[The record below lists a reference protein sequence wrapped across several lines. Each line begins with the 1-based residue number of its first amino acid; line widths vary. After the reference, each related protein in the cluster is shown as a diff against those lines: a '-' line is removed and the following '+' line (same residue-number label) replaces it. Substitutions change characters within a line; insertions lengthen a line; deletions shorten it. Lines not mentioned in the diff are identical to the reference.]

1 MTNRIY
7 YMKKRDILNLG
18 QMLVLAALV
27 TTSCSKLKENEISK
41 VFVGGSSGSVTAG
54 AQLITTY
61 SDLNPVMHGQDE
73 IFSLQENTTDECLVP
88 TRAGDWDDNGVWRL
102 LHTHTWD
109 ATHGQVQQV
118 FNNLGTLEADAT
130 TALALNPSTEQA
142 AEAIFLRS
150 LAQYYYLDLYGQV
163 PYRTVPNYNTINAAP
178 VMTPAQAID
187 TLVQNLTAIIPQLSP
202 SNDHSIATPNAARFL
217 LMKTLLNKQWFL
229 NPAKPAPQVAT
240 DMQTV
245 HDMGLAIQN
254 SGQMITDSSI
264 GLTSNYFDNFG
275 PNNGGFGVPGT
286 GGTSHENI
294 FVYGNNGTAT
304 NANGTGNG
312 AIDDRW
318 MMALHY
324 NSWDQQAPN
333 AGWNG
338 FSTIAEVY
346 TAFDPSDTR
355 KGNVPYP
362 APNTYGAS
370 PISGLNV
377 GLDSG
382 QQKNEK
388 GVNINDRRGNLL
400 SFLEPVAN
408 IETDVHTLE
417 GAGIR
422 GIKYYPDYA
431 NYTGHAS
438 NQLAIF
444 RFADVLLMMAEA
456 DLSGASGGSGEA
468 LTIVNSL
475 HAARHAAPI
484 SSISL
489 VNAGNIYDGTTILEE
504 RQKELWWESWRR
516 EDMIRM
522 GVFLQA
528 WDLKSADAGTTY
540 LLFPIPVNQVVA
552 NPNLK
557 QNPGY

>member
-1 MTNRIY
+1 
-7 YMKKRDILNLG
+7 MKKRYILNLG
-18 QMLVLAALV
+18 QILAVATLV
-27 TTSCSKLKENEISK
+27 TTSCTKLKENEISK
-41 VFVGGSSGSVTAG
+41 IYVGNGAGSVTAG
-54 AQLITTY
+54 SQLTAAY
-61 SDLNPVMHGQDE
+61 NDLNTVMHGQDE

-109 ATHGQVQQV
+109 ATHGQVAQV
-118 FNNLGTLEADAT
+118 FTNLGSLEADAT
-130 TALALNPSTEQA
+130 TTLALSPTAEQA
-142 AEAIFLRS
+142 AEATFLRS
-150 LAQYYYLDLYGQV
+150 LAQYYFLNLFGQV
-163 PYRTVPNYNTINAAP
+163 PYRTVANYNSIGAAP
-178 VMTPAQAID
+178 VMQPADAID
-187 TLVQNLTAIIPQLSP
+187 TLVANLTAIIPVLSA

-217 LMKTLLNKQWFL
+217 LMKVLLNKQWFL
-229 NPAKPAPQVAT
+229 NPAHPATQVAA
-240 DMQTV
+240 DMEQVRTL
-245 HDMGLAIQN
+245 GLAIEGSAQPMP
-254 SGQMITDSSI
+254 GGTI
-264 GLTSNYFDNFG
+264 GLTTNYFDNFG
-275 PNNGGFGVPGT
+275 PNNGGFGVTGT
-286 GGTSHENI
+286 GGPSTENI

-312 AIDDRW
+312 GIDDRW

-324 NSWDQQAPN
+324 NSWDQNNTYGN

-346 TAFDPSDTR
+346 TAFDPGDSR
-355 KGNVPYP
+355 RGNVPYP
-362 APNTYGAS
+362 APNGFGVS

-382 QQKNEK
+382 QQYNEK
-388 GVNINDRRGNLL
+388 GQKINDRRGNLL

-408 IETDVHTLE
+408 VETDVHTLE

-422 GIKYYPDYA
+422 GIKYYPDYSQ
-431 NYTGHAS
+431 YTGHAS

-444 RFADVLLMMAEA
+444 RYADALLMIAEA
-456 DLSGASGGSGEA
+456 DVSGASGGQTEA
-468 LTIVNSL
+468 LSIINTQI
-475 HAARHAAPI
+475 HAARGAAPI
-484 SSISL
+484 ASISL
-489 VNAGNIYDGTTILEE
+489 VNTGNLYDPTTILEE

-528 WDLKSADAGTTY
+528 WDLKSADVGTTY
-540 LLFPIPVNQVVA
+540 LLFPIPVTQVVA

>member
-1 MTNRIY
+1 
-7 YMKKRDILNLG
+7 MKKRYILNLG
-18 QMLVLAALV
+18 QMLAVAALV
-27 TTSCSKLKENEISK
+27 TTGCSKLKENEASK
-41 VFVGGSSGSVTAG
+41 IQVGGSSGSISA
-54 AQLITTY
+54 ASQLIGAY
-61 SDLNPVMHGQDE
+61 NDLNTPFHGQDE
-73 IFSLQENTTDECLVP
+73 VFSLQENTTDECLVP

-109 ATHGQVQQV
+109 ATHGQVSQV
-118 FNNLGTLEADAT
+118 FTNLGTLEADAT
-130 TALALNPSTEQA
+130 TALALNPTPEQA
-142 AEAIFLRS
+142 AEATFLRS
-150 LAQYYYLDLYGQV
+150 LAQYYFLNLYGQV
-163 PYRTVPNYNTINAAP
+163 PYRTVAGYNSIGPAP
-178 VMTPAQAID
+178 VMKPADAID
-187 TLVQNLTAIIPQLSP
+187 SLVQNLTAIIPVLNA
-202 SNDHSIATPNAARFL
+202 SNDHSLATPNAARFL

-229 NPAKPAPQVAT
+229 NPAHPATQDAS
-240 DMQTV
+240 DMEQIRTLG
-245 HDMGLAIQN
+245 MAIE
-254 SGQMITDSSI
+254 SSAQPMPGGTI
-264 GLTSNYFDNFG
+264 GLTTNYFDNFG
-275 PNNGGFGVPGT
+275 PNNGGFGVTGT
-286 GGTSHENI
+286 GGVSNENI

-312 AIDDRW
+312 GIDDRW

-324 NSWDQQAPN
+324 NSWNQNNTYGN

-346 TAFDPSDTR
+346 TAFDPTDSR
-355 KGNVPYP
+355 KGNKPYP
-362 APNTYGAS
+362 APNGQGVS

-382 QQKNEK
+382 QQKNEA
-388 GVNINDRRGNLL
+388 GQNITDRRGNLL

-408 IETDVHTLE
+408 VETDVHTLE

-444 RFADVLLMMAEA
+444 RFGDVELMIAEA
-456 DLSGASGGSGEA
+456 DLSGASGGAGEA
-468 LTIVNSL
+468 LAKVNAL
-475 HAARHAAPI
+475 HTARGAAPLSAI
-484 SSISL
+484 TL
-489 VNAGNIYDGTTILEE
+489 VNTGNLYDGTTILSE

-522 GVFLQA
+522 GVFLQG
-528 WDLKSADAGTTY
+528 WDLKSADVGTTY
-540 LLFPIPVNQVVA
+540 LLFPIPVTQVVA

>member
-1 MTNRIY
+1 
-7 YMKKRDILNLG
+7 MKQRYKLNLAQLLLLG
-18 QMLVLAALV
+18 ALA
-27 TTSCSKLKENEISK
+27 TTSCSKLNENEISK
-41 VFVGGSSGSVTAG
+41 IYVGGSSGGLSAG
-54 AQLITTY
+54 SQLTGAY
-61 SDLNPVMHGQDE
+61 NDLNTVMHGQDE

-109 ATHGQVQQV
+109 ATHGQVSQV
-118 FNNLGTLEADAT
+118 FSNLGTLEADAT
-130 TALALNPSTEQA
+130 TTLALSPTAEQA
-142 AEAIFLRS
+142 AEATFLRS
-150 LAQYYYLDLYGQV
+150 LAQYYYLNLYGQV
-163 PYRTVPNYNTINAAP
+163 PYRTAANYNTIGPAP
-178 VMTPAQAID
+178 VMQPADAID
-187 TLVQNLTAIIPQLSP
+187 SLVQNLTAIIPVLSA
-202 SNDHSIATPNAARFL
+202 SNDHSLATPNAARFL
-217 LMKTLLNKQWFL
+217 LMKVLLNKQWFL
-229 NPAKPAPQVAT
+229 NPAKPATQVAA
-240 DMQTV
+240 DMEQVRTL
-245 HDMGLAIQN
+245 GLAIES
-254 SGQMITDSSI
+254 SGQVMPGGAI
-264 GLTSNYFDNFG
+264 GLTNYYFDNFG
-275 PNNGGFGVPGT
+275 PNNGGFGVAGT
-286 GGTSHENI
+286 GNPSRENI
-294 FVYGNNGTAT
+294 FVYGNNGTAN
-304 NANGTGNG
+304 NANGTSNG
-312 AIDDRW
+312 GIDDRW

-324 NSWDQQAPN
+324 NSWDAQAPN

-346 TAFDPSDTR
+346 TAFDPNDTR

-362 APNTYGAS
+362 APNGHGVS

-382 QQKNEK
+382 QQYNEN
-388 GVNINDRRGNLL
+388 GAVVMDRRGNLL

-431 NYTGHAS
+431 NYTSHPS

-444 RFADVLLMMAEA
+444 RFADVLLMEAEA
-456 DLSGASGGSGEA
+456 DVSGASGGTGEA
-468 LTIVNSL
+468 LTKVNQI
-475 HAARHAAPI
+475 HTARGAAPL

-489 VNAGNIYDGTTILEE
+489 VNTANLYDGTTILSE

-528 WDLKSADAGTTY
+528 WDLKTADVGNTY
-540 LLFPIPVNQVVA
+540 LLFPIPVTQVVA

>member
-1 MTNRIY
+1 
-7 YMKKRDILNLG
+7 MKKRYILNLA
-18 QMLVLAALV
+18 QILLVAGIA
-27 TTSCSKLKENEISK
+27 TTSCTKLKETEPSK
-41 VFVGGSSGSVTAG
+41 IFVGGSSGSVTAQ
-54 AQLITTY
+54 AQLITAY
-61 SDLNPVMHGQDE
+61 NDLNTVMHGQDE

-118 FNNLGTLEADAT
+118 FSNLGTLEADAT
-130 TALALNPSTEQA
+130 TALALGPSTEQA
-142 AEAIFLRS
+142 AEATFLRS

-163 PYRTVPNYNTINAAP
+163 PYRTVANYNTINASP

-187 TLVQNLTAIIPQLSP
+187 TLVQNLTAIIPQLGQ
-202 SNDHSIATPNAARFL
+202 NNGHDIANPNAARFL

-229 NPAKPAPQVAT
+229 NPAKPAAQVAA

-245 HDMGLAIQN
+245 HDMGVAIQN
-254 SGQMITDSSI
+254 SGQAITDSTI
-264 GLTSNYFDNFG
+264 GLTAYYYDNFG
-275 PNNGGFGVPGT
+275 PNNGGFKAGA
-286 GGTSHENI
+286 GGSSHENI
-294 FVYGNNGTAT
+294 FVYGNNGTAN

-324 NSWDQQAPN
+324 NSWDQDGNYGN

-338 FSTIAEVY
+338 FSTIAAVY

-355 KGNVPYP
+355 RGNVAYP
-362 APNTYGAS
+362 TANSFGVS
-370 PISGLNV
+370 PTSGLRV

-382 QQKNEK
+382 AQYNEN
-388 GVNINDRRGNLL
+388 GVQEMDRRGNLL
-400 SFLEPVAN
+400 SFNGNVSN
-408 IETDVHTLE
+408 IETNVKTLE
-417 GAGIR
+417 GDGIR
-422 GIKYYPDYA
+422 GIKYYPDYTQ
-431 NYTGHAS
+431 YTGHAS
-438 NQLAIF
+438 NQLVIF
-444 RFADVLLMMAEA
+444 RYADVLLMMAEA

-468 LTIVNSL
+468 LSIVNAL
-475 HAARHAAPI
+475 HAARGAAPI
-484 SSISL
+484 ASISL
-489 VNAGNIYDGTTILEE
+489 VNTGNLYDPTTILEE

-528 WDLKSADAGTTY
+528 WDLKSADVGTTY
-540 LLFPIPVNQVVA
+540 LIFPIPVTQVVA